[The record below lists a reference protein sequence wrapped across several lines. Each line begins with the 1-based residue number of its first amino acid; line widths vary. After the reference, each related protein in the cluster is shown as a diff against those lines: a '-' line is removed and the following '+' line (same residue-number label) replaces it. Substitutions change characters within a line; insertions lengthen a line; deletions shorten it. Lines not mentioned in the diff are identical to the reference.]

1 MDEQR
6 IREIVREELAAAN
19 IQIKPQPVV
28 DVEAVVEAVVDALS
42 EKIADALKR
51 CNKQVI

>member
-28 DVEAVVEAVVDALS
+28 DVEAVVDALS